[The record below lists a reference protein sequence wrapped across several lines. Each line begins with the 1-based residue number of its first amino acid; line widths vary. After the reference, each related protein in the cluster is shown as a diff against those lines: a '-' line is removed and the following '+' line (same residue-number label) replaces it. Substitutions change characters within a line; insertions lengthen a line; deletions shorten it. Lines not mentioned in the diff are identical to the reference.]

1 MIQSFGQSLDKSPCT
16 TEEESSVARRPL
28 VVPELAES
36 YAECL
41 AEIANRRG
49 LPADVRRKAML
60 AHNEIL
66 MLRQMLDT
74 IKGHF
79 SDAVEHIETL
89 ESKTRPRGRHALVWG
104 ERPNAV

>member
-1 MIQSFGQSLDKSPCT
+1 MIQSSGPSLDKSPCT
-16 TEEESSVARRPL
+16 TEAVSSVAKRRL

-41 AEIANRRG
+41 AEISNRRG
-49 LPADVRRKAML
+49 LPEDVRRKAML
-60 AHNEIL
+60 AHNEIK

-74 IKGHF
+74 MKGHF

-89 ESKTRPRGRHALVWG
+89 ERQTRPRGRHARVWG
-104 ERPNAV
+104 ERADAV

>member
-1 MIQSFGQSLDKSPCT
+1 MIQSFGQSSDKSPCT
-16 TEEESSVARRPL
+16 TEAASNVAKRRL

-36 YAECL
+36 YAESL
-41 AEIANRRG
+41 AEISTRRG
-49 LPADVRRKAML
+49 LPEDVRRKAML

-74 IKGHF
+74 MKGYF

-89 ESKTRPRGRHALVWG
+89 ERQTRPRGRHAVVWG
-104 ERPNAV
+104 ERDNAV